1 MTRKSLEIAAASIC
15 GVLYAIIGYASYLGI
30 FAPVVGVVRFWP
42 SVFVPAVFS
51 VVFGPWVG
59 GAGAAIGIF
68 ISDMTIHGNA
78 LLSLSV
84 GVPANFVGFYVVG
97 LLSEKRGRK
106 WGVVA
111 VLEQLGAILITII
124 CWRMKW
130 LSWEVAAIFLAGMFI
145 AVIITSIFSI
155 KENAAGIVFASSTG
169 LLIGSAIIGMG
180 VYTYSQFFT
189 LPSGESNLS
198 AIAALLWFLW
208 TYVTEVPFIVSLTPP
223 IVAVAEKVVKH

>member
-1 MTRKSLEIAAASIC
+1 MARRSLEIAAASIC
-15 GVLYAIIGYASYLGI
+15 GVLYAVIGYASYLGI

-68 ISDMTIHGNA
+68 ISDMAIHGNA

-84 GVPANFVGFYVVG
+84 GVPANFAGFYVVG
-97 LLSEKRGRK
+97 LLNKRRGRK
-106 WGVVA
+106 WGAAA
-111 VLEQLGAILITII
+111 VLEQLGAILVTIV
-124 CWRMKW
+124 CWRMAW
-130 LSWEVAAIFLAGMFI
+130 LPWEVAAVFLAGMFI
-145 AVIITSIFSI
+145 AVVITSIFSM
-155 KENAAGIVFASSTG
+155 KENAAGIVFAASTG
-169 LLIGSAIIGMG
+169 LLVGSAIIGVG
-180 VYTYSQFFT
+180 VYAYSQFFA

-223 IVAVAEKVVKH
+223 IVMVAEKVVRH